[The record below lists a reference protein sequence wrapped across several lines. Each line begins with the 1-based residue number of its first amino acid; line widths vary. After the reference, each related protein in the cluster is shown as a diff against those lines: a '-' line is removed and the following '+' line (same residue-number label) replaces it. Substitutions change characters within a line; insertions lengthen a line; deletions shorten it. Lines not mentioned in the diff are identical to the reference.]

1 MSPTLLIA
9 RRELASYLRSWN
21 GYIIIA
27 ILLAVGG
34 LLFNSAV
41 LGGMEKRS
49 SEVVAFFFFGASGFV
64 PIASVF
70 FTMRLIAEERQTG
83 TVNLLYSSPITDRQI
98 VVGKYLSALVFMFV
112 FLLLTS
118 YMPMLVL
125 VNGKVSWGHLASGYL
140 GLLLMGSACI
150 AIGTFGSSLAKSQI
164 LAVVIT
170 TAILVA
176 MLTCWYLAKVTD
188 RPLNDLFS
196 ALALHGTHFPP
207 FSQGIVH
214 ARDVVYYLG
223 VTYVA
228 LFSAT
233 RVLEA
238 RRWR

>member
-9 RRELASYLRSWN
+9 RRELHAYLRSWT

-34 LLFNSAV
+34 LLFNSWV
-41 LGGMEKRS
+41 LGGVDKRS
-49 SEVVAFFFFGASGFV
+49 SEVVTLFFFGASGFV
-64 PIASVF
+64 AVASVF

-83 TVNLLYSSPITDRQI
+83 TVNLLYSAPITDAQI
-98 VVGKYLSALVFMFV
+98 ILGKYVSALAFLAI

-125 VNGKVSWGHLASGYL
+125 VNGKVSFGHLVAGYF
-140 GLLLMGSACI
+140 GLMLIGSACI
-150 AIGTFGSSLAKSQI
+150 AIGTFGSALARSQI
-164 LAVVIT
+164 VSAVIT
-170 TAILVA
+170 AAMLVA

-196 ALALHGTHFPP
+196 ALALHGIHFRP
-207 FSQGIVH
+207 FSEGIVH
-214 ARDVVYYLG
+214 VRDVVYYVA
-223 VTYVA
+223 VTYFA
-228 LFSAT
+228 LFGAT